1 MVMSYQIFIF
11 LNWIIIVNFSGFYD
25 TMDAGYMDN
34 EGYIFVVA
42 RDDDVIN
49 VAGHR

>member
-1 MVMSYQIFIF
+1 MVILSNFYF
-11 LNWIIIVNFSGFYD
+11 LNCIIIVNFSGFYD

-34 EGYIFVVA
+34 DGYIFVVA